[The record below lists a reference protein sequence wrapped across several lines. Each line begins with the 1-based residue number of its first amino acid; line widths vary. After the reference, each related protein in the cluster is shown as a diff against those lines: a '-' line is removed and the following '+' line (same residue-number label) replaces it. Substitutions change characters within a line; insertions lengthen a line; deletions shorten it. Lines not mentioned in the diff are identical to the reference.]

1 VNGAAREIERGGEW
15 VQCRMPSSLKQEVST
30 GSAQRCQCALSTAQ
44 VHTHTHTHTHTH
56 DLTGFSIERLGK
68 RAREMLP
75 CALAVCDRGLWD
87 TSSDVYVTCKKEK

>member
-1 VNGAAREIERGGEW
+1 MGA
-15 VQCRMPSSLKQEVST
+15 VSNALLTKT
-30 GSAQRCQCALSTAQ
+30 GSFHWFCPTLPMCPFYCPG
-44 VHTHTHTHTHTH
+44 THTHTHTH